1 MDSHH
6 KNPMENHHY
15 IYAHGRNHIDYSIH
29 NIEVAQTP
37 EFFLGLEDFLDY
49 NDLLS
54 ATYIKA
60 VSMRLLNKII
70 YKRPSHLILSMGGDP
85 FSHGNELMLLHVF
98 DFKHWVKI
106 MN

>member
-15 IYAHGRNHIDYSIH
+15 IYAHGRDHIDYKIH

-37 EFFLGLEDFLDY
+37 ECFLGLEDFLDY

-54 ATYIKA
+54 AIYIKV
-60 VSMRLLNKII
+60 VSMRLLKKII
-70 YKRPSHLILSMGGDP
+70 YKRPSLLILSQWEGILFPM
-85 FSHGNELMLLHVF
+85 E
-98 DFKHWVKI
+98 
-106 MN
+106 MNLCFYTYLTLNIG